1 MNNYTD
7 CKNNDTVV
15 FCDRYLWSECPDTCL
30 YCLEM
35 EGLGIGSSDP
45 ETQSRLEKQVNEDKH
60 NTNI

>member
-7 CKNNDTVV
+7 CNNQEII
-15 FCDRYLWSECPDTCL
+15 FCDRYLWEECSNTCG

-35 EGLGIGSSDP
+35 EGLGIGAGDP
-45 ETQSRLEKQVNEDKH
+45 ETQSRLEKEVQEYKH